1 MTDFEAIYIVM
12 LMYVIVM
19 VLVAID
25 GFRKG

>member
-12 LMYVIVM
+12 LMYLIVM

>member
-1 MTDFEAIYIVM
+1 MNDFEAIYIVM

-19 VLVAID
+19 VLVVID